1 MDKLDIK
8 VGYTCNN
15 NCIHCVIK
23 PNVMGM
29 NKEGSKLDLTT
40 EEVKANIEDALK
52 MGVKDI
58 VLTGGEMTM
67 RDDFLELI
75 QFLEDKVA
83 EYGLCPC
90 ISLQTNGRELGR
102 YVEFINGTTLDF
114 NYVIALHSSK
124 EELHNK
130 IVGNKKDESN
140 PYKET
145 MFAIEE
151 IQRVYG
157 NFNDVAR
164 IELVISAY
172 NIDDIT
178 STVED
183 LADLG
188 LFNIGIS
195 YPHLSGYENIFN
207 MKYVEDTGTG
217 YPHFLQEK
225 MRVGE
230 NLVHKIGIPY
240 TKIRE
245 IMPKLLQIAATRHEI
260 NLMLEEFPVCVFR
273 DENGKFIGP
282 SSNLFIMSH
291 DTNQEMYVNYP
302 DRIIEAKDTVRLYM
316 EEHKKD
322 KICKFCYLNMQ
333 CLGIWKES
341 MNTFGTAGLQ
351 YVTKEEFHSQ
361 YKDLEA
367 YFKELSDAE

>member
-130 IVGNKKDESN
+130 IVGNKKLCLRLRKS
-140 PYKET
+140 
-145 MFAIEE
+145 
-151 IQRVYG
+151 
-157 NFNDVAR
+157 
-164 IELVISAY
+164 
-172 NIDDIT
+172 
-178 STVED
+178 
-183 LADLG
+183 
-188 LFNIGIS
+188 
-195 YPHLSGYENIFN
+195 SGYMATSMTSQESSLLFPPIISTISHQPL
-207 MKYVEDTGTG
+207 KIWPTLG
-217 YPHFLQEK
+217 YS
-225 MRVGE
+225 
-230 NLVHKIGIPY
+230 I
-240 TKIRE
+240 
-245 IMPKLLQIAATRHEI
+245 
-260 NLMLEEFPVCVFR
+260 
-273 DENGKFIGP
+273 
-282 SSNLFIMSH
+282 
-291 DTNQEMYVNYP
+291 
-302 DRIIEAKDTVRLYM
+302 
-316 EEHKKD
+316 
-322 KICKFCYLNMQ
+322 
-333 CLGIWKES
+333 
-341 MNTFGTAGLQ
+341 
-351 YVTKEEFHSQ
+351 
-361 YKDLEA
+361 
-367 YFKELSDAE
+367 